1 MYFNKIFKKN
11 GTYDDIK
18 SDKKNK
24 TLHSLQRSN
33 CTYFFKSFP
42 TEFKM
47 NYCDTGN
54 KKKTW
59 TGVANNDPGLSVTI
73 KKSFV
78 YILDK

>member
-1 MYFNKIFKKN
+1 
-11 GTYDDIK
+11 
-18 SDKKNK
+18 
-24 TLHSLQRSN
+24 
-33 CTYFFKSFP
+33 
-42 TEFKM
+42 M

-73 KKSFV
+73 KKGFV